1 MCAICRRYICP
12 SACPSFEGASAELG
26 RRLSVCTSCGGAIY
40 ESDEY
45 VINYGKPYCKR
56 CAERLDEE
64 QSEVFVGGKY
74 GC

>member
-45 VINYGKPYCKR
+45 VINYGKPYCKS
-56 CAERLDEE
+56 CFERLDEE
-64 QSEVFVGGKY
+64 QSEVFAGGKY